1 MLDGLFL
8 VAEQNKKII
17 GTIMGAYEGH
27 RGLINYLAMDHEFR
41 LQGLASE
48 LVSVLEEKLKDLGCP
63 KINLFVRRDNI
74 EVEQFDKKL
83 EFQNKRI
90 FVFSV
95 KG

>member
-1 MLDGLFL
+1 
-8 VAEQNKKII
+8 
-17 GTIMGAYEGH
+17 
-27 RGLINYLAMDHEFR
+27 MDHEFR